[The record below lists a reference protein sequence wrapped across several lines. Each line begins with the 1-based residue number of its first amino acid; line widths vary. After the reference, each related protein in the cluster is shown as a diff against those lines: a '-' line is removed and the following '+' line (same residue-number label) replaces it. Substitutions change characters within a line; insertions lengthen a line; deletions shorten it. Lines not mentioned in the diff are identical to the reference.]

1 MQFIAYIGM
10 GQTRFEAETGLS
22 RGYLNKL
29 RNEPS
34 PTKIRSIL
42 SRFPELNQQWLL
54 TGEGEML
61 NTTVVPVEAAQATEV
76 DENTHGVKFM
86 ESEAGMLINVPLVP
100 YAALG
105 SPADEFAQLIRENG
119 CERVSFP
126 VDGKHRGSYYA
137 FRVEGDSMDDGTRH
151 GFQPGDIVLVRELQ
165 RDDWAPRL
173 HYGKWPYWV
182 IVWGNCVRLKQIV
195 AQDDAGTTITCHS
208 LNPSPEYTDFTLRLT
223 DVNRLFNVIR
233 VQPKDRV
240 FG

>member
-1 MQFIAYIGM
+1 MTQQNLADEFGVDIKTVRNWESGRTIPGTKMQMVDDFIR
-10 GQTRFEAETGLS
+10 TTFNETMVQ
-22 RGYLNKL
+22 
-29 RNEPS
+29 PS
-34 PTKIRSIL
+34 
-42 SRFPELNQQWLL
+42 E
-54 TGEGEML
+54 
-61 NTTVVPVEAAQATEV
+61 ATEV

-126 VDGKHRGSYYA
+126 VDGRHRGSYYA

-173 HYGKWPYWV
+173 HFGKWPYWV